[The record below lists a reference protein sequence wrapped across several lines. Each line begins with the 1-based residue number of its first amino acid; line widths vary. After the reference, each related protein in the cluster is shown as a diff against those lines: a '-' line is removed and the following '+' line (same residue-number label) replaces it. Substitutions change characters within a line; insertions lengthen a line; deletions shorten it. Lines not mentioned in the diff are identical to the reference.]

1 MCINQEKSKCTILDR
16 VKKHDFIPKLYKTK
30 KIQME
35 IEEEMKLFGFDLRT
49 VSKTQDTV
57 KRALQRMWVIERLQS
72 FEASKQN

>member
-1 MCINQEKSKCTILDR
+1 
-16 VKKHDFIPKLYKTK
+16 
-30 KIQME
+30 ME